1 MLTRNKMLFL
11 SIILAIIF
19 GSVIWQFFIEN
30 YRINDVEIPASQ
42 NITYND
48 QIPINID
55 SKTLEKEFENN
66 INKPI
71 LLYLYTTWCQ
81 VCNKNFVT
89 FNELAREFQNTDLKV
104 FALAIDRNVENNLIQ
119 DYFKKLPK
127 VYFLPQILENRN
139 GFIEF
144 LQSKKVS
151 YNNRI
156 PYTILF
162 ARDGSVLA
170 KYSGTK
176 SKNYLRNKIIT
187 ELYDKN

>member
-19 GSVIWQFFIEN
+19 GLVIWQFFIEN
-30 YRINDVEIPASQ
+30 YRINDVEIPVSQ
-42 NITYND
+42 NITFNN
-48 QIPINID
+48 QMPQNID
-55 SKTLEKEFENN
+55 SKILEKEFENN
-66 INKPI
+66 LNKPI

-81 VCNKNFVT
+81 VCNKNFAT
-89 FNELAREFQNTDLKV
+89 INEIAREFQNTDLQV
-104 FALAIDRNVENNLIQ
+104 FALAIDRNADNNLIQ
-119 DYFKKLPK
+119 DYFKKLPE
-127 VYFLPQILENRN
+127 VYFLPKILENRN
-139 GFIEF
+139 GFLEL
-144 LQSKKVS
+144 LQSKQVR

-176 SKNYLRNKIIT
+176 SKNYLRNKIIK
-187 ELYDKN
+187 EL

>member
-11 SIILAIIF
+11 SIILAIIL

-42 NITYND
+42 NISFND
-48 QIPINID
+48 QIPQNID
-55 SKTLEKEFENN
+55 STLLEKEFENN

-81 VCNKNFVT
+81 VCNKNFTT
-89 FNELAREFQNTDLKV
+89 FNEIAREFQNTDLKV

-119 DYFKKLPK
+119 DYFKKLPE
-127 VYFLPQILENRN
+127 VYFLPRILENRN
-139 GFIEF
+139 GFLEF

-162 ARDGSVLA
+162 ARNGSVLA
-170 KYSGTK
+170 KYSGVK
-176 SKNYLRNKIIT
+176 SKNFLRNKIIT